1 MFASLPAV
9 SVGHNPE
16 TLSPGALSV
25 LHDSAGTAR
34 AAARELLATG
44 FRHFAFVSQPSRRHW
59 SETRGR
65 VFAET
70 IRLHGA
76 DCHVLKSAG
85 RQPESAV
92 WQRMIRAFLRALP
105 RPCGLFAATDLTA
118 SDILAAAREL
128 GVEVPGEL
136 AVLGVDNLEEL
147 CESTLPTLSSIEPDF
162 RRAGA
167 LAVRALVGQEGP
179 SGGAARG
186 GEWVYGDLGI
196 VRRASTRPLASHD
209 AGYCRSQLSS
219 SW

>member
-16 TLSPGALSV
+16 TLPPGALSV

-34 AAARELLATG
+34 AAAREL
-44 FRHFAFVSQPSRRHW
+44 
-59 SETRGR
+59 
-65 VFAET
+65 
-70 IRLHGA
+70 
-76 DCHVLKSAG
+76 
-85 RQPESAV
+85 
-92 WQRMIRAFLRALP
+92 
-105 RPCGLFAATDLTA
+105 
-118 SDILAAAREL
+118 

-136 AVLGVDNLEEL
+136 AVLGMDNLEEL